1 MTLSQLN
8 DTIALNSPIPWIAG
22 DQVTVVGGNA
32 SGTVVPSQMLGNGS
46 LLLNISSQVQ
56 QADQYAWVFKISYG
70 GLVASNT
77 TSGGNTTATSTLGP
91 ASVTVSRAAAMH
103 HGAHFWLSML
113 AVAMLLL

>member
-32 SGTVVPSQMLGNGS
+32 SGTVVPGS